1 MKNNDPN
8 LKPNDILMRT
18 TTRHLL
24 VGKREE
30 RIFRDE
36 LVPLY
41 TLTSTEKA
49 LGTQPSS
56 SRMLADE
63 TMSESFI
70 GGMMMIRSYEEHL
83 Q

>member
-1 MKNNDPN
+1 
-8 LKPNDILMRT
+8 MRT

-30 RIFRDE
+30 RIFRYE
-36 LVPLY
+36 NVPLY

-49 LGTQPSS
+49 LGTQPS
-56 SRMLADE
+56 RMLADE

-70 GGMMMIRSYEEHL
+70 GSGDDDPKL
-83 Q
+83 